1 MFKTLK
7 QGKKFNQYQ
16 TKIRK
21 EVSNSNL
28 ALISVGKLNIMNNL
42 NFESFS
48 SVKEGMT
55 IGPPSHVKM
64 NPVDAENE
72 KEKQEL
78 SRLEGEFNEKIVTY
92 TTIYKKY
99 LEELATRQSSVN
111 VSFKNQ
117 VVKYDNNYYYINNL
131 GVSRQFS
138 DSAWEGRDQNT
149 CPSSA
154 TKNITDEEMSKLSR
168 GTPMGI
174 GEMCRNGGYNAT
186 TGKATA
192 WVDNQ
197 GYKHLYNDFRNKH
210 STCPDS
216 TVRVSEVQFDAIPT
230 GNSYGNEDKCEIM
243 SLDSDNYNKLQKLNN
258 DLMNIV
264 KTMHT
269 NVQNLA
275 IKDKSLEDKVKVE
288 KNKLLDT
295 YGELK
300 KMKIKVDKMKTA
312 NKTLKAEAT
321 DQYLDSSAI
330 QFHHLIWVVVGCAF
344 IATAIRNMRD

>member
-7 QGKKFNQYQ
+7 QGEQFNQYQ
-16 TKIRK
+16 KK
-21 EVSNSNL
+21 LKKKVKDSNL

-42 NFESFS
+42 NFESYS
-48 SVKEGMT
+48 SVKEGMQS
-55 IGPPSHVKM
+55 GPPDVSL
-64 NPVDAENE
+64 NPVEAQNDNE
-72 KEKQEL
+72 KQQL
-78 SRLEGEFNEKIVTY
+78 AQLEGEFNEKIVTY
-92 TTIYKKY
+92 TNIYKKY
-99 LEELATRQSSVN
+99 LEELASRQSSVN

-117 VVKYDNNYYYINNL
+117 LVKYNNDYYYINNM

-138 DSAWEGRDQNT
+138 DSAWDGRDQST
-149 CPSSA
+149 CPSTS
-154 TKNITDEEMSKLSR
+154 TKNITDEEMARLSR

-174 GEMCRNGGYNAT
+174 GEMCRSGGYNAT

-197 GYKHLYNDFRNKH
+197 GYKHLHNDFRNKH
-210 STCPDS
+210 TSCPDS
-216 TVRVSEVQFDAIPT
+216 TVTVSDIQFDAIPT
-230 GNSYGNEDKCEIM
+230 GNSYGSDDKCEVM
-243 SLDSDNYNKLQKLNN
+243 SLDSENYDKLQKLNN

-275 IKDKSLEDKVKVE
+275 TKDKTLEDKVDGE
-288 KNKLLDT
+288 KKKLLDT
-295 YGELK
+295 YNELN
-300 KMKIKVDKMKTA
+300 KMKKKVDSLKTA
-312 NKTLKAEAT
+312 NETLKAEAN

>member
-7 QGKKFNQYQ
+7 QGQQFNQYQ
-16 TKIRK
+16 NKIKK
-21 EVSNSNL
+21 EVSGSNL

-48 SVKEGMT
+48 SVKEGMES
-55 IGPPSHVKM
+55 GPNSVTM

-72 KEKQEL
+72 KEKEEL
-78 SRLEGEFNEKIVTY
+78 KRLESEFNDKIVTY
-92 TTIYKKY
+92 TNIYKKY
-99 LEELATRQSSVN
+99 LEELASRQSSVN

-117 VVKYDNNYYYINNL
+117 IVKYDNSYYYINNV
-131 GVSRQFS
+131 GVSRQFT
-138 DSAWEGRDQNT
+138 DAAWEGRDQST

-154 TKNITDEEMSKLSR
+154 TQNITDEQMGRLSR

-174 GEMCRNGGYNAT
+174 GEMCRSGGYNAT

-197 GYKHLYNDFRNKH
+197 GYKHLYNDFRNKN
-210 STCPDS
+210 STCPEN

-230 GNSYGNEDKCEIM
+230 GNSYGTDDKCEIM
-243 SLDSDNYNKLQKLNN
+243 SLDSENYDKLQKLNN

-275 IKDKSLEDKVKVE
+275 LKDKTLEDKVDAE
-288 KNKLLDT
+288 KKKLLDT
-295 YGELK
+295 YNELN
-300 KMKIKVDKMKTA
+300 KMKKQVEKLKTS
-312 NKTLKAEAT
+312 NKTLKAEAN
-321 DQYLDSSAI
+321 DQYLDSSAV

-344 IATAIRNMRD
+344 IVTAIRNMRD